1 MKRHDDVVMQLTEVA
16 HHLGAGVIRE
26 PRGTLHGYGQG
37 GPDLMFRLTNSNRKI
52 IIDVAVAISLVSN
65 KERQT
70 KPLAKANAAT
80 KRKVAENKA
89 LMPAGCDFKAVTFQA
104 SGGTSKDAQNILK

>member
-1 MKRHDDVVMQLTEVA
+1 
-16 HHLGAGVIRE
+16 
-26 PRGTLHGYGQG
+26 
-37 GPDLMFRLTNSNRKI
+37 MFRPTNSSRKI

-70 KPLAKANAAT
+70 KPLAKANAA

-89 LMPAGCDFKAVTFQA
+89 HMPAGYDFKAVTFQA
-104 SGGTSKDAQNILK
+104 SGGVSKDAQNILKQLPQRARST